1 MTDTTPP
8 AAPIDPS
15 AFEGAPAQLV
25 PALIARGF
33 TGLTLVQKT
42 VLDPAYAGRDLR
54 VSSKTGSGKTVALG
68 FLIAPYLRGMAS
80 GNATPAAPAPAVP
93 VTEATSVL
101 PTGDDDFDVEAPTE
115 QVPIPA
121 TAQKPGTRALVLA
134 PTRELAV
141 QVAGELRWLLADIGA
156 NVVVVTG
163 GTSIALE
170 RRSLSARPEVIVGTP
185 GRLLDHL
192 EKNAIDASQ
201 VAIVVLDEADQ
212 MLDLGFRDDLI
223 AILGKTPTTR
233 RTHLVSATFSRAV
246 MSLGAKYQKDPLSA
260 EGTALGSANEDIAHV
275 VHLVRAGEV
284 EAALVNLLLLA
295 EGERVLIFVRTRA
308 DTADLAE
315 RLVGRGFSARGIS
328 GDLEQRDRTRTLDA
342 FRSGALTVLVAT
354 DVAARGLDVPDVGMV
369 VHVGPPGD
377 PESLTHRAGRTGRA
391 GRKGVSVIL
400 ANQSAG
406 EEIQRLLSRARIKAD
421 VRPAPSAAEVQ
432 KAHDETLEAELK
444 APPASDM
451 DARLRMLAARLLG
464 DFDPMELVYALLA
477 RLEAREVCSPMP
489 LTPVAAV
496 LPTGRSSF
504 RDRDNRTGRGGQG
517 GGSFGDRD
525 RGAASSGPGGGAG
538 AGGAERRP
546 RGDYTTFRITWGERF
561 GANTPRI
568 LAVVCRRGGVTS
580 KQVGAIRLGPEWSTF
595 DIEAASA
602 EQFFEKAGRP
612 DPSEPRLRIDR
623 FLPRGPARAALR
635 R

>member
-1 MTDTTPP
+1 MTDTIPP
-8 AAPIDPS
+8 AAPAAPASPD
-15 AFEGAPAQLV
+15 AFAGAPPQLV

-33 TGLTLVQKT
+33 SELTSVQRA
-42 VLDPAYAGRDLR
+42 VLDPAYSGRDLR

-68 FLIAPYLRGMAS
+68 FLIAPHLPGIAGTAAAAAAAAAAAPAKVTEAEAVLPSDDEVPGGPAEPARPSA
-80 GNATPAAPAPAVP
+80 APAAPAAK
-93 VTEATSVL
+93 
-101 PTGDDDFDVEAPTE
+101 TGP
-115 QVPIPA
+115 
-121 TAQKPGTRALVLA
+121 RALVLA

-141 QVAGELRWLLADIGA
+141 QVAGELRWLLADVGA

-170 RRSLSARPEVIVGTP
+170 RRSLAARPEVVVGTP

-201 VAIVVLDEADQ
+201 VGVVVLDEADQ

-223 AILGKTPTTR
+223 AILGKTPTAR

-246 MSLGAKYQKDPLSA
+246 MSLGAKYQRDPLSA

-275 VHLVRAGEV
+275 VHLVRAGEI

-295 EGERVLIFVRTRA
+295 EGERVLVFVRTRA

-369 VHVGPPGD
+369 IHVGPPGD
-377 PESLTHRAGRTGRA
+377 AEALTHRAGRTGRA

-400 ANQSAG
+400 ANQAAG
-406 EEIQRLLSRARIKAD
+406 EEVQRLLSRARIRAD
-421 VRPAPSAAEVQ
+421 VRPAPNAADVQ
-432 KAHDETLEAELK
+432 KAHDEKLEQELK

-451 DARLRMLAARLLG
+451 DARLRMLSARLLG

-496 LPTGRSSF
+496 LPSGAPKYRE
-504 RDRDNRTGRGGQG
+504 RDRTGRGGATSSAGNG
-517 GGSFGDRD
+517 GGGI
-525 RGAASSGPGGGAG
+525 GGASTD
-538 AGGAERRP
+538 RRP

-568 LAVVCRRGGVTS
+568 LAVVCRRGGITS

-595 DIEAASA
+595 DVEASSA
-602 EQFFEKAGRP
+602 EKFFEKAGRP